1 MKITKIHIENYKS
14 FKSETIELDK
24 LNILVGANAS
34 GKSNTI
40 SIFRFINHIIDY
52 GIENAVSLAGGLE
65 YLLNA
70 SIGKSKPFHLSFSYD
85 CIDKNWIRSVNK
97 KENKYLILSGFDYSF
112 EIEAHK
118 RGTGFRITKDT
129 ITQKFFQ
136 VTHMSKD
143 TIEYDVDKR
152 CLVEYKKSKRKINT
166 SVENTTDFDDSDKL
180 NDVVG
185 RDFVSHFLDNARCV
199 DELLL
204 HYISIFMPPMFYF
217 KDLINIYDFDPKM
230 MKRSASLTSVS
241 KLDEDGSNIANILQ
255 SLLKNRAERTKL
267 INLLNDC
274 LPFIKSI
281 TTESNFDKSVSYK
294 IQETYSNKHLYANFL
309 SDGTVSMI
317 AIIIALYFEDTMGTV
332 ILEEPERNLHPS
344 LMDRVIEMAREASK
358 DKQILITTH
367 TPELIKHA
375 DSDSILL
382 ASRCDNGYTC
392 IEKPIDK
399 EAVRIFLENEIG
411 IETLF
416 AQNLL

>member
-1 MKITKIHIENYKS
+1 
-14 FKSETIELDK
+14 
-24 LNILVGANAS
+24 
-34 GKSNTI
+34 
-40 SIFRFINHIIDY
+40 
-52 GIENAVSLAGGLE
+52 
-65 YLLNA
+65 
-70 SIGKSKPFHLSFSYD
+70 
-85 CIDKNWIRSVNK
+85 
-97 KENKYLILSGFDYSF
+97 
-112 EIEAHK
+112 
-118 RGTGFRITKDT
+118 
-129 ITQKFFQ
+129 
-136 VTHMSKD
+136 
-143 TIEYDVDKR
+143 
-152 CLVEYKKSKRKINT
+152 
-166 SVENTTDFDDSDKL
+166 
-180 NDVVG
+180 
-185 RDFVSHFLDNARCV
+185 
-199 DELLL
+199 
-204 HYISIFMPPMFYF
+204 
-217 KDLINIYDFDPKM
+217 
-230 MKRSASLTSVS
+230 
-241 KLDEDGSNIANILQ
+241 
-255 SLLKNRAERTKL
+255 
-267 INLLNDC
+267 